1 MRKLV
6 LPIVLVLIVFLSACG
21 NENGGYQDVSVNEAK
36 QLIDENKVVVIDV
49 RTQEEFQEGHIPNAK
64 LLPLQEIEQRLEEL
78 DKDGTYLIVC
88 RSGNRSAEAS
98 EILTNNGFANIYNM
112 TGGMGSWTY
121 DTEK

>member
-1 MRKLV
+1 MRKLF
-6 LPIVLVLIVFLSACG
+6 LPIVLILIAFLSACE
-21 NENGGYQDVSVNEAK
+21 NNNGGYQDVSVNEAK

-64 LLPLQEIEQRLEEL
+64 LLPLQEIEKRLEEL
-78 DKDGTYLIVC
+78 DKDETYLIVC

>member
-49 RTQEEFQEGHIPNAK
+49 RTQEEFQEGHIPYAK